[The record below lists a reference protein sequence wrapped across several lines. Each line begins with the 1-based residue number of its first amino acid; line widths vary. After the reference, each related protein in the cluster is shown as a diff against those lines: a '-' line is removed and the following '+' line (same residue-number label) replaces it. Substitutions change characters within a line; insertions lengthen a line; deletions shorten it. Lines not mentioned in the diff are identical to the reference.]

1 MEEYSI
7 LIQTIALTMG
17 VAWASGINLYGTLL
31 ALGIMSSTGYIEL
44 PASLQIISDPLVIAA
59 AGLMYAVEFFA
70 DKMPGVDTGWDTLHT
85 FVRIPAGALLAAGMI
100 GDVHP
105 AAELAA
111 AIVGGSIAASSHLTK
126 AGSRIIINTSPE
138 PVTNW
143 TASIVEDISVFVGI
157 WAAIQHPYIFLT
169 LLIVFLIAAIW
180 LLPKMWRGIKRIF
193 RFFVNAFN
201 GKSSNTSETNLPIIK

>member
-31 ALGIMSSTGYIEL
+31 ALGIMSNTGYIEL
-44 PASLQIISDPLVIAA
+44 PANLQIIGDPLVIAA

-85 FVRIPAGALLAAGMI
+85 FVRIPAGALLAAGMV

-126 AGSRIIINTSPE
+126 TGSRIIINTSPE

-169 LLIVFLIAAIW
+169 LLIIFLIITIW

-193 RFFVNAFN
+193 NFFVEVFSGKPSNA
-201 GKSSNTSETNLPIIK
+201 SETNLPITK